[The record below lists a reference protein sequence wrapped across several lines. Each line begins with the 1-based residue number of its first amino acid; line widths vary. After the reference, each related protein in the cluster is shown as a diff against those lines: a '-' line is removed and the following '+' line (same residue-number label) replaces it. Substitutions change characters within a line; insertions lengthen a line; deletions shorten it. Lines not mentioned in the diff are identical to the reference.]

1 MNLLQIVAI
10 SILIFTG
17 IVIGFILISFLIFG
31 LRKKIETWNN
41 TNQNISDI
49 SLNKQQIISEG
60 DNQVKKN
67 FSSVTNQK
75 NRILKIPYSKR
86 FRVINESVK

>member
-17 IVIGFILISFLIFG
+17 IVLGFILISFLIFG

-75 NRILKIPYSKR
+75 NGILKIPCSKR

>member
-17 IVIGFILISFLIFG
+17 MVIGFILISFLIFG
-31 LRKKIETWNN
+31 LRKKIETWNH
-41 TNQNISDI
+41 TIQNISDS

-60 DNQVKKN
+60 ANHVMKN
-67 FSSVTNQK
+67 SSSVKNQK
-75 NRILKIPYSKR
+75 NGILKIPYSKR

>member
-1 MNLLQIVAI
+1 MNLLQIVAT
-10 SILIFTG
+10 SILIFSG
-17 IVIGFILISFLIFG
+17 MVIGFILISFLIFG

-60 DNQVKKN
+60 ANHVKKN
-67 FSSVTNQK
+67 SSSVKNQK
-75 NRILKIPYSKR
+75 NMILKIPYSKR
-86 FRVINESVK
+86 FKVINESVK

>member
-17 IVIGFILISFLIFG
+17 MVIGFILISFLLFG
-31 LRKKIETWNN
+31 LRKKIATWNN
-41 TNQNISDI
+41 NNQNKSDI

-67 FSSVTNQK
+67 SSSVTNQK
-75 NRILKIPYSKR
+75 NRILKIPYSTR
-86 FRVINESVK
+86 FKVINESVK

>member
-67 FSSVTNQK
+67 SSSVTNQK

-86 FRVINESVK
+86 FKVINESVK

>member
-1 MNLLQIVAI
+1 M
-10 SILIFTG
+10 
-17 IVIGFILISFLIFG
+17 VIGFILISFLIFG

-86 FRVINESVK
+86 FKVINESVK

>member
-17 IVIGFILISFLIFG
+17 MVIGFILFSFLIYG

-41 TNQNISDI
+41 TNQNVSDI

-67 FSSVTNQK
+67 SSSVTNQK
-75 NRILKIPYSKR
+75 NRILKIPYSTR
-86 FRVINESVK
+86 FKVINESVK

>member
-17 IVIGFILISFLIFG
+17 MVIGFILFSFLLFG
-31 LRKKIETWNN
+31 LRKKIATWNN
-41 TNQNISDI
+41 NNQNKSDI

-67 FSSVTNQK
+67 SSSLTNQK
-75 NRILKIPYSKR
+75 NRILKIPYSTR
-86 FRVINESVK
+86 FKVINESVK

>member
-17 IVIGFILISFLIFG
+17 MVIGFILFSFLLFG
-31 LRKKIETWNN
+31 LRKKIATWNN
-41 TNQNISDI
+41 NNQNKSDI

-67 FSSVTNQK
+67 SSSVTNQK
-75 NRILKIPYSKR
+75 NRILKIPYSTR
-86 FRVINESVK
+86 FKVINESVK

>member
-1 MNLLQIVAI
+1 MNLLQIVAT

-17 IVIGFILISFLIFG
+17 IVIGFLLISFLIFG

-41 TNQNISDI
+41 TNQNISNI
-49 SLNKQQIISEG
+49 SLNKQQIISES

-67 FSSVTNQK
+67 SSSVTNQK
-75 NRILKIPYSKR
+75 NIILKIPFSKR
-86 FRVINESVK
+86 FKVINESVK

>member
-41 TNQNISDI
+41 TNQNIPDI
-49 SLNKQQIISEG
+49 SLNKQQIISDG

-75 NRILKIPYSKR
+75 NRILKIPCSKR

>member
-41 TNQNISDI
+41 TNQNMSDI
-49 SLNKQQIISEG
+49 SLIKRQIISEG

-67 FSSVTNQK
+67 SSSVTNQK

-86 FRVINESVK
+86 FKVINESVK